1 MIARLQRTAPWPPR
15 ARRRRPRAAILL
27 LLAAAL
33 NAGAG
38 IALGIALTPDDD
50 APQAPAP
57 AAGKPTTLAA
67 GDLRFTL
74 PQGWRP
80 LATAPAVP
88 GFGAGTLAARG
99 PRTDVA
105 VTVLPPEGPSLLPLA
120 LVDDAGGIVPH
131 PDTVRVAGRQALRYA
146 GLANGDMDVYA
157 MPTTSGVVSIACIAK
172 TSTAL
177 LHGCDAALDGV
188 DPGRA
193 APIPADDRAAF
204 AIGLP
209 AVVAGLNR
217 ARANGRSALARRRT
231 ARGRAR
237 VSNRLAGA
245 YRDAGRRLAP
255 FAGENADT
263 TAIVGL
269 LARLGAEHR
278 ALAVASFRRLPGAA
292 RRAGARIRA
301 SETRLAGALR
311 GWTGPSGAA

>member
-1 MIARLQRTAPWPPR
+1 VIARLQRTAPWPPR
-15 ARRRRPRAAILL
+15 ARRRPRAAVLL

-38 IALGIALTPDDD
+38 IALGIALTPDDT
-50 APQAPAP
+50 AEPPAAAPA
-57 AAGKPTTLAA
+57 KPTTLAA
-67 GDLRFTL
+67 GDLRLRL

-80 LATAPAVP
+80 LAVAPAVP
-88 GFGAGTLAARG
+88 GFGTGTLAARG

-105 VTVLPPEGPSLLPLA
+105 VTVLAPQGPSLLPAA

-131 PDTVRVAGRQALRYA
+131 PDTVRVAGREALRYA
-146 GLANGDMDVYA
+146 SLANGDMDVYA
-157 MPTTSGVVSIACIAK
+157 VPTTSGVVTIACIAK
-172 TSTAL
+172 TSAAL

-217 ARANGRSALARRRT
+217 ARAGGRSALARQST

-245 YRDAGRRLAP
+245 YRDAARRLSP
-255 FAGENADT
+255 LAGENADT

-269 LARLGAEHR
+269 LDRLGTEHR
-278 ALAVASFRRLPGAA
+278 ALAVASFRRRPGAA

-301 SETRLAGALR
+301 SETRLADALR
-311 GWTGPSGAA
+311 GWTGPSDAA